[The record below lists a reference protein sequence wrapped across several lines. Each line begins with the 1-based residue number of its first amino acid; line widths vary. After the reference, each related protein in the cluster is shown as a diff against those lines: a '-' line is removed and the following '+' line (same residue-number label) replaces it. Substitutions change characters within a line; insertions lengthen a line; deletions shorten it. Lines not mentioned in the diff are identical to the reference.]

1 MTLTKEK
8 MRERITGFDIYGR
21 PINPD
26 LGYRIVSERMRIQ
39 RGYSLIEKQEEE
51 KEKE

>member
-8 MRERITGFDIYGR
+8 MRERITGFDIYGK

-26 LGYRIVSERMRIQ
+26 LDYRIESERMRIQ
-39 RGYSLIEKQEEE
+39 RNYPLK
-51 KEKE
+51 KKK